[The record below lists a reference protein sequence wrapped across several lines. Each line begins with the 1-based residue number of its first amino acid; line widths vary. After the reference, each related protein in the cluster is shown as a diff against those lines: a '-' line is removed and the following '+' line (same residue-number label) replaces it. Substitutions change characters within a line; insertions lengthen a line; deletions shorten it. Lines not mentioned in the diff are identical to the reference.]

1 MTRSP
6 ARHFTLPASLL
17 ASLVSLFVFA
27 ACGGDGTYVLVTV
40 EARPAVFD
48 VARLKVTLSNES
60 SAVSEDF
67 VLDGKLLPITFSV
80 SASGRTGDVG
90 IAVEALREDGAL
102 AGRGTGQTTV
112 DAEAARVMIDSV
124 DFVVNTDFA
133 DDQELTGFASEHGF
147 QLAATTTGTWTVGYR
162 DACTTPCHVLARR
175 FDEAGRPANS
185 ALAAGT
191 NSFAVSTKLTTSF
204 TTPAVAANATTTLVV
219 WNSTDPVMTS
229 VRAIECRSLD
239 ANGAASSGQIVVS
252 PDAFPNLLSVTPLS
266 NGNFAIAW
274 DGRATTVNEIRTA
287 VVKPDCALLNPV
299 TAASTTAG
307 VGSPRNSSV
316 TASADR
322 ILYAWIL
329 DGTVRIRLATNA
341 NTYLAG
347 ADALLAGKTPTEEI
361 DHARVAPLP
370 GGGFAIFTRW
380 SLITGAVGPGRIEM
394 LRTNNAGMMVG
405 TPVIVTDRSGTDFPS
420 NQAFGVA
427 AKPDGTLLV
436 VWHACEERGDGNLCG
451 VFGRLISPAGVPVGT
466 DFSLATTT
474 SGDQLGPSAAA
485 LPGEAFVAA
494 WTDTS
499 QLEPDRSGSAVR
511 ARIIYPPGSPPGS
524 GSSGAPAP

>member
-1 MTRSP
+1 M
-6 ARHFTLPASLL
+6 L
-17 ASLVSLFVFA
+17 A
-27 ACGGDGTYVLVTV
+27 ACGGDGTYVVVTV

-67 VLDGKLLPITFSV
+67 VLAGKTLPITFSV

-90 IAVEALREDGAL
+90 IAVEALREDGGL

-112 DAEAARVMIDSV
+112 DAETASVMIDSV

-133 DDQELTGFASEHGF
+133 DDQELSGFASEHGF
-147 QLAATTTGTWTVGYR
+147 QLAATTAGTWTVGYR

-175 FDEAGRPANS
+175 FDEAGRPATS

-204 TTPAVAANATTTLVV
+204 TTPAVAANGTTTLVV
-219 WNSTDPVMTS
+219 WNSTDPAMTS
-229 VRAIECRSLD
+229 VHAIECRSID

-252 PDAFPNLLSVTPLS
+252 PDAFPNLVSVTPLS

-287 VVKPDCALLNPV
+287 VVKPDCGLLNAV

-307 VGSPRNSSV
+307 TGSPRNSSV

-341 NTYLAG
+341 NTYLG
-347 ADALLAGKTPTEEI
+347 GTDALLAGKTATEEI

-370 GGGFAIFTRW
+370 GGGFAIFMRW

-394 LRTNNAGMMVG
+394 VRTNNAGMMVG

-436 VWHACEERGDGNLCG
+436 VWHACDERGDGNLCG
-451 VFGRLISPAGVPVGT
+451 VFGKLINPAGVPVGT

-474 SGDQLGPSAAA
+474 SGNQLGPSAAA
-485 LPGEAFVAA
+485 LPGDAFVAA

-499 QLEPDRSGSAVR
+499 QLDPDRSGSAVR
-511 ARIIYPPGSPPGS
+511 ARVIYPPADGA
-524 GSSGAPAP
+524 GSSAGPGAGPGAGAR